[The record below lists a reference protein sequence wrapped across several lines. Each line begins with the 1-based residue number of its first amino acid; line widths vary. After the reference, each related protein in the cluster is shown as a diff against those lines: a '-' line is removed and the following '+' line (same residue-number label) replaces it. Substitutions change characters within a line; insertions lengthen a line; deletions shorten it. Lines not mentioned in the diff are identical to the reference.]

1 MEGNP
6 IMFDSGFGFLFLIP
20 IIYFSVFILVIYFL
34 VSVIRFM
41 KKKIV
46 LDEQRIEQTNRF
58 IELYKNAHEKH

>member
-6 IMFDSGFGFLFLIP
+6 IVFDFRLIMVLIP
-20 IIYFSVFILVIYFL
+20 IIYFSTFIFAIYFL
-34 VSVIRFM
+34 VSVLKFM

-58 IELYKNAHEKH
+58 LELYKGTHEKH